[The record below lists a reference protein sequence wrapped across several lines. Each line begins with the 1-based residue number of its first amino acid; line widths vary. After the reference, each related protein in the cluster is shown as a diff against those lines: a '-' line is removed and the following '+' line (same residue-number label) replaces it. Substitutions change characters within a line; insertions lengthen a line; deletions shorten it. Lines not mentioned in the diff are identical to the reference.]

1 MRILVVEDDPG
12 IAAGLLYNLRHNGD
26 AVNVCDSIAN
36 AWAALTHEPF
46 DLMLLDLSLT
56 DGNGIFLLRRL
67 RQSQPASD
75 PLPEPGMPVIIITA
89 RDGLADRVDGLDQ
102 GADDYLVKP
111 FQLKE
116 LQARVRAALR
126 RSSGRASPLMRR
138 GDLVLDPAARTV
150 RRQGCPVEL
159 SQLDFALLELLLESP
174 GRVQT
179 RDQLRAR
186 LYSWQGSIESNA
198 LEVRVHHLRRKL
210 GEELIVTVRGVG
222 YFIPRLDT

>member
-1 MRILVVEDDPG
+1 
-12 IAAGLLYNLRHNGD
+12 
-26 AVNVCDSIAN
+26 
-36 AWAALTHEPF
+36 
-46 DLMLLDLSLT
+46 
-56 DGNGIFLLRRL
+56 
-67 RQSQPASD
+67 
-75 PLPEPGMPVIIITA
+75 MPVIIITA

-111 FQLKE
+111 LQLKE
-116 LQARVRAALR
+116 LQARMRAALR
-126 RSSGRASPLMRR
+126 RASGRASPLMCH

-150 RRQGCPVEL
+150 RREGCLVEL
-159 SQLDFALLELLLESP
+159 SQLEFALLELLLESP

-186 LYSWQGSIESNA
+186 LYSWQDSIESNA

-210 GEELIVTVRGVG
+210 GDELIVTVRGVG